1 MVLYGQPVR
10 ASTTYYS
17 RFTLLMASS
26 SRFGSYPYPIYFALF
41 TLAFTVPPWDCHLD
55 WDKGTL
61 AGSFFNRHAVTPLL
75 RLRLLVGVWFQIY
88 FTPLSGVLFT
98 FPSRYLFTIGH
109 QEYLALPVSSGGF
122 IRAIRVSDYSG
133 TESKESDTFRIQGY
147 YLLGPRFPTRFPI
160 YQLCNSSQLNA
171 NSALQPHTYKYVW
184 FGLFPFRSPLLG
196 ESQGPS
202 S

>member
-1 MVLYGQPVR
+1 VGLPLRQSIDIHSP
-10 ASTTYYS
+10 AH
-17 RFTLLMASS
+17 SS
-26 SRFGSYPYPIYFALF
+26 I
-41 TLAFTVPPWDCHLD
+41 
-55 WDKGTL
+55 GTP
-61 AGSFFNRHAVTPLL
+61 SPLS

-98 FPSRYLFTIGH
+98 FPSRYLFTIGL

-133 TESKESDTFRIQGY
+133 TEPKEADIFRIQDY
-147 YLLGPRFPTRFPI
+147 YLLGSRFPACFPI
-160 YQLCNSSQLNA
+160 YQFCNSSQLNA
-171 NSALQPHTYKYVW
+171 DSALQPHTYKYVW
-184 FGLFPFRSPLLG
+184 FGLFPFRSPLLR

>member
-1 MVLYGQPVR
+1 M
-10 ASTTYYS
+10 
-17 RFTLLMASS
+17 
-26 SRFGSYPYPIYFALF
+26 
-41 TLAFTVPPWDCHLD
+41 PPWGCHLD

-98 FPSRYLFTIGH
+98 FPSRYLFTIGL

-133 TESKESDTFRIQGY
+133 TEPKETDTFQIQDY
-147 YLLGPRFPTRFPI
+147 YLLGSRFPTRFPI
-160 YQLCNSSQLNA
+160 YQFCNSSQLNA

-184 FGLFPFRSPLLG
+184 FGLFPFRSPLLR
-196 ESQGPS
+196 ESQGTS